1 MRLKFAAVL
10 PAFLLAVPAV
20 LAQTE
25 SAEFTVGDIR
35 IEGLQRITEGT
46 VYNYLPVNIGD
57 RLNNRRVDEALR
69 VLSTYVQ
76 RMRTKSSAPE
86 RPRTVH

>member
-1 MRLKFAAVL
+1 MRPKFAAVL

-46 VYNYLPVNIGD
+46 V
-57 RLNNRRVDEALR
+57 
-69 VLSTYVQ
+69 
-76 RMRTKSSAPE
+76 
-86 RPRTVH
+86 

>member
-35 IEGLQRITEGT
+35 IEGLQRIT
-46 VYNYLPVNIGD
+46 
-57 RLNNRRVDEALR
+57 
-69 VLSTYVQ
+69 
-76 RMRTKSSAPE
+76 
-86 RPRTVH
+86 